1 MRCKSDMK
9 SIVDIL
15 LERVKEN
22 PHGKILNFLDYST
35 DKAAV
40 TEVTLQ
46 TVLKN
51 ALAITRALQ
60 EKGARKGDRVVIFS
74 LQDPGTIYAV
84 YGAIMAGTIFTI
96 IPPPIDEGKTERF
109 VSVVKS
115 CKPRFI
121 ISNYALEQE
130 AAREEKATGGKKNGA
145 SAQPAR
151 QLLKKAPL
159 QALRLQ
165 RLYTDL
171 IGTQQLDVLLQEV
184 LEQGRGHALLQH
196 MAGRDEVIYLQYT
209 SGSTNEPKGVQV
221 TLNNLMVQYIVGM
234 HGAY

>member
-1 MRCKSDMK
+1 MK

-130 AAREEKATGGKKNGA
+130 AAREEKATGGKERSVCPTGQTTAGKGA
-145 SAQPAR
+145 
-151 QLLKKAPL
+151 APGPPPSEAVYGL
-159 QALRLQ
+159 DW
-165 RLYTDL
+165 YST
-171 IGTQQLDVLLQEV
+171 IGRFATGGA
-184 LEQGRGHALLQH
+184 EQGRG
-196 MAGRDEVIYLQYT
+196 MRCCIWRAGRGDLSAIH
-209 SGSTNEPKGVQV
+209 
-221 TLNNLMVQYIVGM
+221 VGF
-234 HGAY
+234 HERAQRRAGYP